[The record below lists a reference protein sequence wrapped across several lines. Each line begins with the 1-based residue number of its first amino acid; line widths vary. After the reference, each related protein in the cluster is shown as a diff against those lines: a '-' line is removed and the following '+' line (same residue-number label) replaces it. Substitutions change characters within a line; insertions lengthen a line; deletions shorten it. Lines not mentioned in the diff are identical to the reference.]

1 MPLPPVVHSDRRRP
15 RLVVAGVVAVLA
27 VALGVAG
34 FRMTAASAA
43 TVGQI
48 TGYGGKCVDISG
60 ANTANG
66 TAIQLWT
73 CNGSAAQQWTVGNTD
88 NSIRAV
94 GKCMDVTGAG
104 TANGTK
110 VQLYDC
116 NGSAAQKWT
125 ASGTQV
131 VNTGSGRCL
140 DATGV
145 SSADG
150 TRLQIWDCA
159 GGANQQWNL
168 PGGSQPPPTTAPP
181 TTTPPTTKAFP
192 FAPYIAT
199 FVGNNVA
206 QFAANGG
213 PKFYTLGFV
222 NGTGNCQPIWST
234 DDNQLRGYVA
244 QLRAMGGD
252 IIVSSGGWDADDLVS
267 HCSTAAA
274 IAAGYQSVLTAYG
287 TTYLDIDAE
296 HGDLHNNLDPAVVDK
311 RNDALK
317 ILQTNLSAAGKTL
330 HLSFTLGVS
339 PAGGLSG
346 ENLYVLQS
354 AVARGLTFDVVNPM
368 TMDYYDGVSGNQM
381 GQASINALKVV
392 EGQLKVLLPG
402 RSDAQ
407 LWSMIAATPMIGQ
420 NDDPTEKFTLADAQL
435 LLTFAQQQHMARL
448 SFWAINRDFGCAVG
462 TVSGTC
468 SGISQANYAFST
480 VFRQFTG

>member
-1 MPLPPVVHSDRRRP
+1 MRTLRW
-15 RLVVAGVVAVLA
+15 VASGFGTVLIAAAFIA
-27 VALGVAG
+27 VAPP
-34 FRMTAASAA
+34 ASAA
-43 TVGQI
+43 DTLISRGRPAVASSTENASFPAAFAVDADSSTRWSSQFADPQWLQVDLGATATISRVRLNWEAAFGRAYRIETSPNATTWTTVTSTSVGDGGVDDL
-48 TGYGGKCVDISG
+48 TGLS
-60 ANTANG
+60 
-66 TAIQLWT
+66 
-73 CNGSAAQQWTVGNTD
+73 
-88 NSIRAV
+88 
-94 GKCMDVTGAG
+94 
-104 TANGTK
+104 
-110 VQLYDC
+110 
-116 NGSAAQKWT
+116 
-125 ASGTQV
+125 
-131 VNTGSGRCL
+131 GSGRYVRVYITQRGTQWGDSL
-140 DATGV
+140 FDFEVYGSVTG
-145 SSADG
+145 
-150 TRLQIWDCA
+150 
-159 GGANQQWNL
+159 
-168 PGGSQPPPTTAPP
+168 
-181 TTTPPTTKAFP
+181 TPPAKAFP

-199 FVGNNVA
+199 FIGNNVA
-206 QFAANGG
+206 QFATNGG

-267 HCSTAAA
+267 HCSTPAA
-274 IAAGYQSVLTAYG
+274 IAAAYQSVLTAYG

-381 GQASINALKVV
+381 GQASINALKTV
-392 EGQLKVLLPG
+392 EVQLKTLLPG

-468 SGISQANYAFST
+468 SGISQSNYGFSNI
-480 VFRQFTG
+480 FRQFTG

>member
-1 MPLPPVVHSDRRRP
+1 MRSGRHRS
-15 RLVVAGVVAVLA
+15 RLALAAVTAVLA
-27 VALGVAG
+27 ATVG
-34 FRMTAASAA
+34 FTTPAAAA
-43 TVGQI
+43 VTVGQI
-48 TGYGGKCVDISG
+48 TGYGGKCVDLSG
-60 ANTANG
+60 GSAANG
-66 TAIQLWT
+66 TAVQLWT
-73 CNGSAAQQWTVGNTD
+73 CNGTSAQQWTVGNTD
-88 NSIRAV
+88 NSIRAL
-94 GKCMDVTGAG
+94 GKCMDVTAAG

-116 NGSAAQKWT
+116 NATNAQKWT
-125 ASGTQV
+125 VSGGRL

-150 TRLQIWDCA
+150 TRLQIWDC
-159 GGANQQWNL
+159 GTGANQQWIL
-168 PGGSQPPPTTAPP
+168 PGGTQPPPTT
-181 TTTPPTTKAFP
+181 TTFP

-244 QLRAMGGD
+244 QLRAAGGD
-252 IIVSSGGWDADDLVS
+252 VIVSSGGWDADDLVS
-267 HCSTAAA
+267 HCSTASA
-274 IAAGYQSVLTAYG
+274 IATAYQSVLTAYA

-296 HGDLHNNLDPAVVDK
+296 HGDVHNNLDPAVVDK

-317 ILQTNLSAAGKTL
+317 ILQNNLSAAGKTL

-368 TMDYYDGVSGNQM
+368 TMDYYDGVSGSQM
-381 GQASINALKVV
+381 GQASINALKKV
-392 EGQLKVLLPG
+392 EGQLKTLLPG
-402 RSDAQ
+402 RTDAQ
-407 LWSMIAATPMIGQ
+407 LWAMIAATPMIGQ
-420 NDDPTEKFTLADAQL
+420 NDDPSERFTLADAQL

-448 SFWAINRDFGCAVG
+448 SFWAINRDFGCAAG
-462 TVSGTC
+462 TLSGTC
-468 SGISQANYAFST
+468 SGISQANYAFSNI
-480 VFRQFTG
+480 FRQFTG